1 MKRALEGRALPSL
14 RQVKEIGLVPALGMQ
29 IHSKRK
35 IHRKCLF
42 EGIHVVLASQRDGYD
57 TTDDE
62 SVIQLR
68 VDGESV
74 HDEWI
79 IGPTLQKLEDTTA
92 GAGVSLKAHIERLN
106 DELFRPLMTPESALS
121 LMEERGYFADIGVT
135 EAFESGDPEQ
145 LEECEEA
152 FANCHESE
160 RYGPTPMEA
169 FKDLGGGAPVGLWI
183 QTGKPSVKLTKEVWI
198 NAGFDEDRAATLE
211 ALFGRDSDEAIKR
224 LRSTRSKHDTG
235 GNMYMFV
242 GALLMHPK
250 AHLHLECLHDA
261 GRAAMEDG
269 EPLSFFTRGLNQN
282 KRDPFDAIA
291 AYLDGMTLL
300 SEMVNLITQ
309 GDSACST
316 TA

>member
-106 DELFRPLMTPESALS
+106 DELFRPLMTPEIAVD
-121 LMEERGYFADIGVT
+121 LMESRGYFSEIQVS
-135 EAFESGDPEQ
+135 EAFQSGDAELLAEHEGEFASCPED
-145 LEECEEA
+145 
-152 FANCHESE
+152 E

-169 FKDLGGGAPVGLWI
+169 FKDLGGGAPVALWMP
-183 QTGKPSVKLTKEVWI
+183 TGKPSVKLTREVWI
-198 NAGFDEDRAATLE
+198 KAGFDEGLATTLE
-211 ALFGRDSDEAIKR
+211 ALFGQESEKAIKR
-224 LRSTRSKHDTG
+224 LRSTRCKHDTG
-235 GNMYMFV
+235 GNHYMFV
-242 GALLMHPK
+242 GALLMHAK
-250 AHLHLECLHDA
+250 AHLHMECLHDT
-261 GRAAMEDG
+261 GRAVMEDG
-269 EPLSFFTRGLNQN
+269 EPLAFFTRDLNNNQ
-282 KRDPFDAIA
+282 RDPFTAIA

-300 SEMVNLITQ
+300 SEMVNLTTQ
-309 GDSACST
+309 GESA
-316 TA
+316 